1 MRSRVPSFVD
11 HEDPMDAKSRRRRS
25 KARPLLTAGAGI
37 AVAVMTGC
45 GGSDQPIVVATET
58 IGALV
63 NGWKRAQPCPD
74 LDSQAAAVH
83 ALGWMDTDSYFS
95 LAQTSLKKCVLD
107 RLRERGIPARA

>member
-1 MRSRVPSFVD
+1 M
-11 HEDPMDAKSRRRRS
+11 
-25 KARPLLTAGAGI
+25 I
-37 AVAVMTGC
+37 
-45 GGSDQPIVVATET
+45 ATET

-63 NGWKRAQPCPD
+63 NGWKRAQPRPD